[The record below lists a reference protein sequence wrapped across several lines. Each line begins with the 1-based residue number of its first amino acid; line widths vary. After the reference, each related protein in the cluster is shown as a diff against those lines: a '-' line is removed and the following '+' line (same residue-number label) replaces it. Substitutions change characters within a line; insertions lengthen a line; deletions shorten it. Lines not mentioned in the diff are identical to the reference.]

1 MIDVLSA
8 LRVTRPSLGADAGVG
23 LYRLL
28 RLAAFDTMSGAEA
41 VAAARAAGE
50 KVGRSLGLATLDEL
64 VALCHALKLGV
75 VEVEAADESSVR
87 VVVRECVACAGAHDS
102 GQATCHFEGG
112 LVAGAISSIFGRPV
126 RVRETACHGGR
137 GDDACRFEI
146 TFV

>member
-1 MIDVLSA
+1 M
-8 LRVTRPSLGADAGVG
+8 
-23 LYRLL
+23 
-28 RLAAFDTMSGAEA
+28 
-41 VAAARAAGE
+41 
-50 KVGRSLGLATLDEL
+50 GRSLGLATLDEL
-64 VALCHALKLGV
+64 IALCHALKLGV

-112 LVAGAISSIFGRPV
+112 LVAGAISSIFARTV